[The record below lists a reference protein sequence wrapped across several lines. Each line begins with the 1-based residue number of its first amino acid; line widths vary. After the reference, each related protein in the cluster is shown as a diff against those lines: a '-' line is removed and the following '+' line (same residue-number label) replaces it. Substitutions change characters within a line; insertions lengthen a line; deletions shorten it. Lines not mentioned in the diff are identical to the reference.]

1 MKQEVSYFES
11 FLKIFWAQN
20 KCINNYEH
28 KFENW
33 WRNKSPPFWF
43 WGRWHVFSAVIGPAS
58 WLTYCKKIPLCTCVI
73 DVASPV
79 SCFNV
84 VKELFSNAEN
94 THRWNSVTFCQ
105 IVHLLR
111 SPSDTVVQL
120 IPIKLFDLFPSTT
133 PQWIIRLTDVCIL
146 PVHTY

>member
-1 MKQEVSYFES
+1 MNINS
-11 FLKIFWAQN
+11 KIGKETNLRHFDFGGA
-20 KCINNYEH
+20 
-28 KFENW
+28 
-33 WRNKSPPFWF
+33 
-43 WGRWHVFSAVIGPAS
+43 GTFSAQSLVLLVDWRIV
-58 WLTYCKKIPLCTCVI
+58 KKIPLCTCVI
-73 DVASPV
+73 NVASPV